1 MAANLGGATEQT
13 TMTQV
18 SPTKPDPELVLS
30 RLKDFQRRTVDHVF
44 HRMYEADE
52 PTRRFLVADEVG
64 LGKTLVARG
73 VIAKVVEHLWQQRS
87 INIIYICSSGDIAR
101 QNVQRLNVS
110 SDVEF
115 KSPDRITLL
124 PQHVED
130 LRKNKLNFIAL
141 TPGTSFDLK
150 NATGRKEERVLL
162 YWMLKSIWQLD
173 GVAPKNV
180 LQVGVERQNFRDQIK
195 KFDRDQT
202 ISRGLKSAFRAALAD
217 DNAACREH
225 AKTTLKVRF
234 NRVCRELPKSR
245 EWSRIPVE
253 TRDEIRSVIGELR
266 ALLAET
272 CIRALSPDLIILDE
286 FQRFRSLLEGED
298 DAGLLAEKLFEW
310 KDARVL
316 LLSATPYKMYT
327 RGLDAGDDD
336 HYRDFLKT
344 ISFLVSNEN
353 AASDVDKTLRE
364 FRRSLYQLAEGD
376 GQQVEKHRSALE
388 SQLRDVMVRT
398 ERMAVSTNRDAM
410 LKEVRSSVPVT
421 IEDIEAFLETGHL
434 INWLESVNGAQLTD
448 QTEYWKSAPF
458 LLNFMEQYKLK
469 QSFDTTADELRR
481 GSRAAKELAARLLTC
496 DHSLLSTDAMEN
508 YQAIDPANSRLR
520 VLANETLKCGGADL
534 WRLLWLPPSATYYRL
549 EGPFAQAGLA
559 KFTKRLIFSSWKVVP
574 KAISVMLSYE
584 AERQM
589 FKSFDADSRNTA
601 ADRERRARLLDFSRS
616 QGRLTGMPVL
626 GLVYPCSFFA
636 TYCDPLELAKPALS
650 EGNRPALADLLRTTR
665 TVIQKALRPWL
676 QNRPKTGP
684 IDADWYWV
692 TPLLLDVGKWPNEI
706 NEWLGFDSLPD
717 DWRGPYI
724 PRREGAEDT
733 AWTAHVKR
741 ALGVVNNPSQLG
753 RPPDDLVEVMAL
765 SAIGGPATVALRAI
779 ERTCEGDD
787 LSLNLEI
794 RDAAGAIGWALRYQF
809 NLPEVIAMI
818 RGMNRAEPY
827 WRRVLEYCC
836 DGCLQSVLDEYLHV
850 QHDAQSLAG
859 KAPEETAKALAAS
872 LTEAVTIRVSQP
884 RIDDIQADKDGTISL
899 RSHATRSRYAMRF
912 GDDHA
917 ELESSRLR
925 KEHVRAAFN
934 SPFWPFVLATTS
946 IGQEGLDFHQYCHA
960 VVHWN
965 LPGNPVDLEQREGR
979 VHRYKGHAVR
989 KNVASRHAAAMSKAR
1004 RDEDPW
1010 NCLFQAALESRE
1022 IDHDLIPYWLYSIE
1036 DGAMIERHLP
1046 MLPLSKEISIVPD
1059 LKRSLAV
1066 YRMVFGQPRQDDLL
1080 EYLSQQFTPEQL
1092 AKHFENLRIDLT
1104 PPATRLSR

>member
-1 MAANLGGATEQT
+1 
-13 TMTQV
+13 MTQATT
-18 SPTKPDPELVLS
+18 PKPDPEVVLS
-30 RLKDFQRRTVDHVF
+30 RLKDFQRRTVEHVF
-44 HRMYEADE
+44 DRMYKADD

-130 LRKNKLNFIAL
+130 LKKNKLNFIAL

-173 GVAPKNV
+173 GAAPKNV
-180 LQVGVERQNFRDQIK
+180 LQVGADKHNFREQIK
-195 KFDRDQT
+195 RFDRDRS

-217 DNAACREH
+217 DNAACRERGQS
-225 AKTTLKVRF
+225 TLKVRF

-245 EWSRIPVE
+245 EWTRIPEE
-253 TRDEIRSVIGELR
+253 TRTEIRSMIGELR

-336 HYRDFLKT
+336 HYKDFLKT
-344 ISFLVSNEN
+344 ISFLVSDER
-353 AASDVDKTLRE
+353 AADKVDKTLRK
-364 FRRSLYQLAEGD
+364 FRRSIYQLTEGD
-376 GQQVEKHRSALE
+376 GQQVEEHRSSLE

-398 ERMAVSTNRDAM
+398 ERMAVSKTRDAM

-421 IEDIEAFLETGHL
+421 KEDIESFLETGRL
-434 INWLESVNGAQLTD
+434 ITWLESVNGGQLTD

-469 QSFDTTADELRR
+469 QSFDATADGLRR
-481 GSRAAKELAARLLTC
+481 GSRAYKELAAQLLTC
-496 DHSLLSTDAMEN
+496 NHSLLSTGAMEKYESIN
-508 YQAIDPANSRLR
+508 PANSRLR
-520 VLANETLKCGGADL
+520 NLADETLKCEGADL
-534 WRLLWLPPSATYYRL
+534 WKLLWLPPSAPYHEL
-549 EGPFAQAGLA
+549 EGPFAGPGLA

-574 KAISVMLSYE
+574 KAISVLLSYE

-589 FKSFDADSRNTA
+589 FQSFDADARNTA
-601 ADRERRARLLDFSRS
+601 ADRERRARLLDFARS
-616 QGRLTGMPVL
+616 PSGPTGMQVL

-636 TYCDPLELAKPALS
+636 THCDPLGLAKPALR
-650 EGNRPALADLLRTTR
+650 EGRRPSLAELLS
-665 TVIQKALRPWL
+665 KARATIGRAFRKLT
-676 QNRPKTGP
+676 QNRPDTGP
-684 IDADWYWV
+684 ADADWYWV
-692 TPLLLDVGKWPNEI
+692 APILLDLERWPNEI
-706 NEWLGFDSLPD
+706 GEWLEYDSLAD

-724 PRREGAEDT
+724 PRREGKADT
-733 AWTAHVKR
+733 AWTDHVHR
-741 ALGVVNNPSQLG
+741 AVELANNPSQLG
-753 RPPDDLVEVMAL
+753 RPPDDLVDVMAL
-765 SAIGGPATVALRAI
+765 AAIGGPATAALRSLV
-779 ERTCEGDD
+779 RTCEGEQ
-787 LSLNLEI
+787 LATNMEV
-794 RDAAGAIGWALRYQF
+794 RDAAGAMGWALRYQF

-859 KAPEETAKALAAS
+859 KTPEASVKALAATF
-872 LTEAVTIRVSQP
+872 TEAVTIRVSQP
-884 RIDDIQADKDGTISL
+884 HIDEIQASKDGAISL
-899 RSHATRSRYAMRF
+899 QSHVTRSRFAMRF

-917 ELESSRLR
+917 ERESSRLR

-989 KNVASRHAAAMSKAR
+989 KNVAVRHLESLATAEIVDDPWKILFAAARQM
-1004 RDEDPW
+1004 RD
-1010 NCLFQAALESRE
+1010 
-1022 IDHDLIPYWLYSIE
+1022 IDSELIPYWLYSIE
-1036 DGAMIERHLP
+1036 GGAMVERHLP
-1046 MLPLSKEISIVPD
+1046 MLPLSREHSMFPD

-1066 YRMVFGQPRQDDLL
+1066 YRMVFGQPRQDDML
-1080 EYLSQQFTPEQL
+1080 EYLTQRLTPEQL
-1092 AKHFENLRIDLT
+1092 VTQFEKLRIDLS
-1104 PPATRLSR
+1104 PSLTRPNTQSKQ

>member
-1 MAANLGGATEQT
+1 MTSAT
-13 TMTQV
+13 
-18 SPTKPDPELVLS
+18 PKPDPEVVLS
-30 RLKDFQRRTVDHVF
+30 RLKDFQRRTVEHVF
-44 HRMYEADE
+44 DRMYEADE

-130 LRKNKLNFIAL
+130 LKKNKLNFIAL

-150 NATGRKEERVLL
+150 NATGLKEERVLL

-180 LQVGVERQNFRDQIK
+180 LQVGVDRKSFRDQIK
-195 KFDRDQT
+195 RFDRDRS
-202 ISRGLKSAFRAALAD
+202 ISRGLKSAFRAALTD
-217 DNAACREH
+217 DNAARRERGQS
-225 AKTTLKVRF
+225 TLKVRF
-234 NRVCRELPKSR
+234 NRVCRELPKSQ
-245 EWSRIPVE
+245 EWKRIPEE
-253 TRDEIRSVIGELR
+253 TRSEIRSVIGELR

-327 RGLDAGDDD
+327 RGLDAGEDD

-344 ISFLVSNEN
+344 INFLLSDAN
-353 AASDVDKTLRE
+353 AAAKIDKTLRE
-364 FRRSLYQLAEGD
+364 FRRSLYQLTEGD
-376 GQQVEKHRSALE
+376 GQKVEEHRSSLE

-398 ERMAVSTNRDAM
+398 ERMAVSATGDAM
-410 LKEVRSSVPVT
+410 LKEVRSSIPVT
-421 IEDIEAFLETGHL
+421 KEDIESYLETGRL
-434 INWLESVNGAQLTD
+434 ITWLESVNGGQSTD

-469 QSFDTTADELRR
+469 QSFDTTADDLRR
-481 GSRAAKELAARLLTC
+481 GSRAAKELARQLLAC
-496 DHSLLSTDAMEN
+496 RHSLLSTDVMEN
-508 YQAIDPANSRLR
+508 YESIDPANSRLR
-520 VLANETLKCGGADL
+520 KLASETLECDGAEL
-534 WRLLWLPPSATYYRL
+534 WKLLWLPPSAPYHEL
-549 EGPFAQAGLA
+549 AGPFAATGLRQ
-559 KFTKRLIFSSWKVVP
+559 FTKRLIFSSWKVVP
-574 KAISVMLSYE
+574 KAISVLLSYE

-589 FKSFDADSRNTA
+589 FQSFDSEARNTS

-616 QGRLTGMPVL
+616 QGRLSGMPVL

-636 TYCDPLELAKPALS
+636 TYCDPLELAKPALGEGQRPALS
-650 EGNRPALADLLRTTR
+650 TVLGEARTAIDKALRKLTGNRPD
-665 TVIQKALRPWL
+665 
-676 QNRPKTGP
+676 TGP
-684 IDADWYWV
+684 ADADWYWV
-692 TPLLLDVGKWPNEI
+692 APILLDLEKWPNEI
-706 NEWLGFDSLPD
+706 GEWLEYASLAE

-724 PRREGAEDT
+724 PRREGTADT
-733 AWTAHVKR
+733 AWTDHVKR
-741 ALGVVNNPSQLG
+741 AVELANNASQLG
-753 RPPDDLVEVMAL
+753 RPPDDLVDVMAL
-765 SAIGGPATVALRAI
+765 AAIGGPATAALRALV
-779 ERTCEGDD
+779 RMCEGEQLATNMDV
-787 LSLNLEI
+787 

-809 NLPEVIAMI
+809 NLPDVIAMI
-818 RGMNRAEPY
+818 RGINRAEPY

-850 QHDAQSLAG
+850 QRDAQSLAG
-859 KAPEETAKALAAS
+859 KAPEATVKALAAT

-884 RIDDIQADKDGTISL
+884 HIDDIHASKDGAIKIQP
-899 RSHATRSRYAMRF
+899 HVTRSRFAMRF

-917 ELESSRLR
+917 EQESSRLR

-965 LPGNPVDLEQREGR
+965 LPCNPVDLEQREGR

-989 KNVASRHAAAMSKAR
+989 KNVARRHAAAISNSR
-1004 RDEDPW
+1004 RDEDHW
-1010 NCLFQAALESRE
+1010 TYLFEAARNARPTE
-1022 IDHDLIPYWLYSIE
+1022 HDLIPYWLYSIE
-1036 DGAMIERHLP
+1036 NGAMIERHLP
-1046 MLPLSKEISIVPD
+1046 MLPLSKENSMVPD

-1080 EYLSQQFTPEQL
+1080 EYLSQKFTPEQI
-1092 AKHFENLRIDLT
+1092 AENFEKLRIDLT
-1104 PPATRLSR
+1104 PPIRQST